1 MPNNLLDFKSFITP
15 VLPTEP
21 EVKPVA
27 AIISAAPLTDIIV
40 IVSGIKPPI
49 STPIV
54 AA

>member
-27 AIISAAPLTDIIV
+27 AIISAAPPADVII
-40 IVSGIKPPI
+40 IADGTKPPI